1 MMPHARKEVT
11 GRMVLICL
19 VAFFTVVAG
28 INALMT
34 VLAVSTFGGV
44 ETESSYKAGL
54 AFAREMSA
62 SRAQDAL
69 RWRVQATV
77 TPQSERQ
84 RIELLAQD
92 ADGRPLTGISAS
104 ARLSH
109 PADRREDVTV
119 DLYETSAGRYIGNAA
134 PADGQWYI
142 IVELTRNGERVFRS
156 RNRVVVR
163 QR

>member
-1 MMPHARKEVT
+1 MMPHAQREIT
-11 GRMVLICL
+11 GRMVLFCL
-19 VAFFTVVAG
+19 VGFFAVVAG

-54 AFAREMSA
+54 AFSRELSA
-62 SRAQDAL
+62 SRAQDAR
-69 RWRVQATV
+69 RWRVQATM

-84 RIELLAQD
+84 RIELVTQD
-92 ADGRPLTGISAS
+92 ADGRPLIGISAV

-109 PADRREDVTV
+109 PTDRRADIAV
-119 DLYETSAGRYIGNAA
+119 DLREASPGRYIGTAT
-134 PADGQWYI
+134 PSDGQWDL
-142 IVELTRNGERVFRS
+142 IVELARDGERLFRS
-156 RNRVVVR
+156 KNRMVIK

>member
-1 MMPHARKEVT
+1 MPHVRREIT
-11 GRMVLICL
+11 GRMVFVCL
-19 VAFFTVVAG
+19 LGFFTVVAG

-54 AFAREMSA
+54 AFARELSA

-69 RWRVQATV
+69 RWRVQASV
-77 TPQSERQ
+77 TPQSEGQ
-84 RIELLAQD
+84 RIELLTQD

-109 PADRREDVTV
+109 PTDRRADVAV
-119 DLYETSAGRYIGNAA
+119 DLRQTSPGRHIGNAT
-134 PADGQWYI
+134 PSDGQWDL
-142 IVELTRNGERVFRS
+142 IVELARNGERVFRS
-156 RNRVVVR
+156 KNRVAIK